1 MRKGKYWIKR
11 GALLSFLMAAAMLL
25 GSACSNEE
33 TLTEK
38 IEQENLTVV
47 VNEYF
52 NEREKTQAEDV
63 TTVDVLAVGDNLIH
77 SGLYKS
83 E

>member
-11 GALLSFLMAAAMLL
+11 GALLSFLMAAVMLL

-38 IEQENLTVV
+38 IEQE
-47 VNEYF
+47 
-52 NEREKTQAEDV
+52 
-63 TTVDVLAVGDNLIH
+63 I
-77 SGLYKS
+77 
-83 E
+83 

>member
-1 MRKGKYWIKR
+1 
-11 GALLSFLMAAAMLL
+11 MLL

-52 NEREKTQAEDV
+52 NEREKTQRKM
-63 TTVDVLAVGDNLIH
+63 LRQLMCW
-77 SGLYKS
+77 L
-83 E
+83 